1 MPLVRIDVIKGRT
14 ALELQKLADTLHD
27 CIVQAFE
34 VPHRDRFQI
43 VTEHTANQMI
53 IQDVGLGFER
63 SDGVVVVQIT
73 TTPRSLT
80 ARKAFYQLAA
90 ERLHQK
96 CGLLPDDL
104 MMNFV
109 ETSES
114 NWSFGRGEAQFLT
127 GAL

>member
-1 MPLVRIDVIKGRT
+1 MPLVRIDVIEGRN
-14 ALELQKLADTLHD
+14 AQEMLKLTDTLHD

-34 VPHRDRFQI
+34 VPQRDRFQI
-43 VTEHTANQMI
+43 ITEHRPTQMV

-63 SDGVVVVQIT
+63 SERVVVVQIT

-80 ARKAFYQLAA
+80 ARKTFYQLAA
-90 ERLHQK
+90 EKLGQE
-96 CGLLPDDL
+96 CDLPPEDL